1 MATRNPITIEQPT
14 TDLLGTREPARIAVF
29 LRTKSSLYALTHDQV
44 VRNTC
49 TSLDVPHEKSRL
61 IAIQKWPKLDVLVFD
76 IFYDNY
82 DPNTAHYKV
91 DLPVLLV
98 DYGKASSVARKASH
112 EFSETVNV
120 HVATQHNYHGWNAKP
135 PYFEDQTGHN
145 PPKYENPRDATM
157 L

>member
-1 MATRNPITIEQPT
+1 
-14 TDLLGTREPARIAVF
+14 
-29 LRTKSSLYALTHDQV
+29 
-44 VRNTC
+44 
-49 TSLDVPHEKSRL
+49 
-61 IAIQKWPKLDVLVFD
+61 VLVFD

-82 DPNTAHYKV
+82 DLNTAHHKV

-98 DYGKASSVARKASH
+98 DYGKASSVVRKTSH

-120 HVATQHNYHGWNAKP
+120 HVATQHNYHGWNAEP

-145 PPKYENPRDATM
+145 PPKYEDPRDAKM